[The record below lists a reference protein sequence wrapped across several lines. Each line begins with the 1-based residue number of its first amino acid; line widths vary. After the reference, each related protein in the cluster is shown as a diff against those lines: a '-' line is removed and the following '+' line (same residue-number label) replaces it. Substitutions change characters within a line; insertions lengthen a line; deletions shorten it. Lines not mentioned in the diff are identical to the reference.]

1 MATAASDFDVDPGP
15 FTAEDGAGEAE
26 PLPDLP
32 DPGPVPVPQAAT
44 TYMPR
49 SAWTSTARGGAQLT
63 GTKLVGLACHWPGS
77 TTDAYGVESAATVA
91 GRLRAWRQFH
101 VEDRGWSDI
110 GYNFAIDQA
119 GRVWDL
125 RGSAR
130 VGAHCA
136 SPSNPDANHEFVGVL
151 CIVGDREQ
159 PTSAMAVALWD
170 FRRDV
175 FLRRWPGR
183 GDIRGHREVPGAQT
197 ACPGNPVIELTNN
210 PQEQDMTPEQA
221 AQLAQVVRDTAYIRE
236 QNISIARA
244 VIKLAS
250 GSDDITAAE
259 LKAVQDAAA
268 GRDR

>member
-1 MATAASDFDVDPGP
+1 M
-15 FTAEDGAGEAE
+15 
-26 PLPDLP
+26 
-32 DPGPVPVPQAAT
+32 T
-44 TYMPR
+44 TYLPR

-63 GTKLVGLACHWPGS
+63 GNQLVGLACHWPGS
-77 TTDAYGVESAATVA
+77 TTDAYGVETADRVA
-91 GRLRAWRQFH
+91 GRLRGWRAYH

-130 VGAHCA
+130 VGAHSA

-151 CIVGDREQ
+151 CIVGDRER
-159 PTSAMAVALWD
+159 PTSAMSAAFWD

-183 GDIRGHREVPGAQT
+183 TDVRGHREVSGAQT
-197 ACPGNPVIELTNN
+197 ACPGDPVIELTNT
-210 PQEQDMTPEQA
+210 PEETDMTPEQA
-221 AQLAQVVRDTAYIRE
+221 AMLNQVARDTAYIRE

-244 VIKLAS
+244 VVKLAT
-250 GSDDITAAE
+250 GSDDITASE

-268 GRDR
+268 GKDR